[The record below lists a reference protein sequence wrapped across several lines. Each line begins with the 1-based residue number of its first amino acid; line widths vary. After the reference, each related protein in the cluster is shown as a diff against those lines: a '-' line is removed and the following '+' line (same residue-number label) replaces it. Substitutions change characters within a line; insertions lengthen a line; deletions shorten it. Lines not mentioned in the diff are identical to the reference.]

1 MSQLIPFT
9 ASLPSHIKAK
19 GTKAANPFAAFA
31 ATGGFPVISIKG
43 KVFHVVTGD
52 ERKLITKRDSD
63 GEPAAAI
70 ELVIVGMN
78 PNKSKV
84 FYTGGYVEGGNA
96 KPTCFSNDGTAPDA
110 TAQEPQAKKC
120 ALCPHS
126 QWGSKV
132 SDSGKPGKAC
142 SDSAR
147 LAVTVPGRFD
157 EPMLLRVPAGSFAAL
172 GAFGKDLGRVGV
184 EPYQV
189 ITRVGF
195 DYSVAHPALTFRPV
209 AYVTDDM
216 LVDIEAGRDTDTVQQ
231 IIGTLAAPATETDVE
246 EAAPVAKPTPK
257 PAAKKPEPAPV
268 VEADDDEDEDDT
280 PPPPPPKK
288 AKRDLSAV
296 MAEAEAAPKAPVKVE
311 AKKEVAVADDFNE
324 GLDNILSGFNF
335 DD

>member
-9 ASLPSHIKAK
+9 TSLPSHIKAK
-19 GTKAANPFAAFA
+19 KIANPFAAFA
-31 ATGGFPVISIKG
+31 STGGFPVISIKG
-43 KVFHVVTGD
+43 KVFHVVNGD
-52 ERKLITKRDSD
+52 ERKLITKKDGD

-70 ELVIVGMN
+70 EVVIVNMN
-78 PNKSKV
+78 PSKSKV
-84 FYTGGYVEGGNA
+84 FYSGGYVEGGNS
-96 KPTCFSNDGTAPDA
+96 KPTCFSNDGTAPDVS
-110 TAQEPQAKKC
+110 AQEPQAKKC
-120 ALCPHS
+120 ALCPHN

-147 LAVTVPGRFD
+147 LAVAVPGRFD

-172 GAFGKDLGRVGV
+172 GSFGKDLGRVGV

-216 LVDIEAGRDTDTVQQ
+216 LEEIEGNRDTDTVRQ
-231 IIGTLAAPATETDVE
+231 IIGTMTVETPAAE
-246 EAAPVAKPTPK
+246 EDAAPVVAPAPTPAPK
-257 PAAKKPEPAPV
+257 AKKPAPAPAPV
-268 VEADDDEDEDDT
+268 VADEDEDEEEA
-280 PPPPPPKK
+280 PPPPPKK
-288 AKRDLSAV
+288 AKRDLSTVLAD
-296 MAEAEAAPKAPVKVE
+296 EEAAPKAKVKVE
-311 AKKEVAVADDFNE
+311 TPVADDFNE
-324 GLDNILSGFNF
+324 GLDNILSGFSF